1 MEFNLSPEHRAD
13 LQKSGLIGV
22 GVNHKDFEDVRL
34 SRPVSV
40 TDLWDID
47 DRISRLEDIAARL
60 EKVLE
65 AFILLYREERV
76 KTWEMI
82 LKKMLEQEQ
91 KKGNHGNR
99 TG

>member
-1 MEFNLSPEHRAD
+1 M
-13 LQKSGLIGV
+13 GV
-22 GVNHKDFEDVRL
+22 DHKDFEDVRL

-47 DRISRLEDIAARL
+47 DRISRLEDVVTRL

-65 AFILLYREERV
+65 AFILLYHEERV

-82 LKKMLEQEQ
+82 LQEMLKKEEQ
-91 KKGNHGNR
+91 KKGNRNVNR